1 MKKNKSLEEK
11 SINRELFKNIL
22 INILVFITFIVI
34 IGLVVSILINY
45 LFTANTKDTLKRTAD
60 KVSTSLVLESAGGN
74 TYYYLSGL
82 ENPISYDSYFFFYE
96 DEDSAA
102 VAITDHVLNIFITNY
117 SSAGTGLIVST
128 NTEEYRAT
136 VPSYEE
142 RFYEIRESVLQEED
156 LFILDVSKLDNF
168 LEETYVIGSSQYTF
182 LTYSTTVKNQNE
194 EIEPLIRYVK
204 TCIVLDIDNRSQNSV
219 WQLYIYTALVM
230 VILATM
236 ISFVL
241 GHRSM
246 RVLVISLEKQKQF
259 VNDASHELK
268 TPLAVIQSH
277 LEGILTKSDKTVLD
291 VSEEMASSLREVA
304 RLNHLVDDLLSL
316 ARADSDRTQFVFE
329 KTDIKGLVE
338 DVTSSFYDLAMIQ
351 NKKFKVKCE
360 EVTATVDHA
369 KIKQLLIIIIDNAFK
384 YTEEKDSIYLS
395 VHDAGSTVNINLYDT
410 GIGISLETKKHIF
423 DRFYREEKARS
434 RAKGGTGLGMPIAQT
449 IVLGHK
455 GTISVD
461 NNKPKGTI
469 IYISISKDN
478 A

>member
-1 MKKNKSLEEK
+1 MKKIRSLEQK

-22 INILVFITFIVI
+22 INILLFLTFIVV

-45 LFTANTKDTLKRTAD
+45 LFTKNTKDTLRRTAD
-60 KVSTSLVLESAGGN
+60 KVSTSLVLETIGGN

-82 ENPISYDSYFFFYE
+82 ENPISYDSYFFFYQ
-96 DEDSAA
+96 DGDSEAIA
-102 VAITDHVLNIFITNY
+102 VTDHVMNIFIDNY
-117 SSAGTGLIVST
+117 SRAGSGLIVST
-128 NTEEYRAT
+128 NTDEYRAT
-136 VPSYEE
+136 APSYEE
-142 RFYEIRESVLQEED
+142 RFYEARENVLQEPLFD
-156 LFILDVSKLDNF
+156 LDDTKLDRF
-168 LEETYVIGSSQYTF
+168 LEETYTIGSSKYTF
-182 LTYSTTVKNQNE
+182 LTYSTTVKNQKEDE
-194 EIEPLIRYVK
+194 EPVIQYVK
-204 TCIVLDIDNRSQNSV
+204 TCIILDIDNRSQNSV

-230 VILATM
+230 VILATI

-241 GHRSM
+241 GQRSM
-246 RVLVISLEKQKQF
+246 KVLIISLERQKQF

-277 LEGILTKSDKTVLD
+277 LENILTKSDQTVLD
-291 VSEEMASSLREVA
+291 ISEEMATSLREVS

-329 KTDIKGLVE
+329 KTNLKELIEDI
-338 DVTSSFYDLAMIQ
+338 TSSFYDLAMIQ
-351 NKKFKVKCE
+351 NKKFKIKCE
-360 EVTATVDHA
+360 NITAKVDQA

-395 VHDAGSTVNINLYDT
+395 VHDAGSTININLYDT
-410 GIGISLETKKHIF
+410 GIGISQETKKHIF

-469 IYISISKDN
+469 IYISIAKDN
-478 A
+478 G